1 MTTHLTKVSK
11 KSTAG
16 FEICIRRITG
26 SSLQMMHL
34 MQHFDLKL
42 QQQQVSTTDYYSND
56 NDNNN
61 EGCQWDKEDEPRYG
75 VSFFSSVFLVHT
87 YY

>member
-16 FEICIRRITG
+16 FEICIRRIMG

-34 MQHFDLKL
+34 KQHFDLKL
-42 QQQQVSTTDYYSND
+42 QQQVSTTDYYYSND
-56 NDNNN
+56 NDNVN
-61 EGCQWDKEDEPRYG
+61 EGCLWDKGDEPRYG
-75 VSFFSSVFLVHT
+75 VSFFSSMFLVHT